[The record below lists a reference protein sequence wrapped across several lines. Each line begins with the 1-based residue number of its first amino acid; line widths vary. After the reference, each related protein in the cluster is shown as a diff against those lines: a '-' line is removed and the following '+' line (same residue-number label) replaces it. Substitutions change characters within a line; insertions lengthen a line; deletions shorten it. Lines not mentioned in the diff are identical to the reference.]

1 MFCDKMLHR
10 SKLEEPQ
17 LLTHVTVFA
26 SIMQSTACGGGR
38 RRWEKKAFVT
48 RGRGRNT
55 NSSLKCILKKI
66 TFKIIYMKAATVVN
80 LTKQQTE
87 SAECFD
93 AKDVGK
99 QSTV

>member
-1 MFCDKMLHR
+1 M
-10 SKLEEPQ
+10 
-17 LLTHVTVFA
+17 
-26 SIMQSTACGGGR
+26 
-38 RRWEKKAFVT
+38 
-48 RGRGRNT
+48 
-55 NSSLKCILKKI
+55 KKI